1 MLNFLKGLRVVVF
14 LQIALGFFLIGQ
26 LLLLVSK
33 WIITLTY
40 YNSNYKRGLKE
51 DFYLML
57 MNLKFLIA
65 PKIASKYFAG
75 FPYQS
80 LEYPLMFGDRAILR
94 RLEEYGILGSI
105 SKEHTVLD
113 LGCAEGFMGIKISQ
127 LTGASVLNVEHNEV
141 AVKRGLSL
149 IKFLKLSNVQYL
161 LRDLRSFEP
170 QNKFDRILA
179 MAAYATDDGGIQM
192 TLFEYLNLKNIKHKT
207 SQIILIEPSEL
218 ALKRAS
224 LHIKKF
230 LPHVLIDTKNKD
242 LDSLTD
248 DDFKN
253 NKNRSRTNC

>member
-1 MLNFLKGLRVVVF
+1 MLNLLKRIRAVIFLW
-14 LQIALGFFLIGQ
+14 IALGFFLIGQ
-26 LLLLVSK
+26 LLLLISK

-51 DFYLML
+51 DFYLL
-57 MNLKFLIA
+57 FMNLKLLVA
-65 PKIASKYFAG
+65 PKIASAYFAG

-113 LGCAEGFMGIKISQ
+113 LGCAEGFIGIKISQ
-127 LTGASVLNVEHNEV
+127 LTGASVLNVDHSEV

-149 IKFLKLSNVQYL
+149 IRFLKLSNVQYL
-161 LRDLRSFEP
+161 LCDLRSFEP

-192 TLFEYLNLKNIKHKT
+192 TLFEYFSYLNGLLANKGLIYFESHWESHNFEKDLITAVNASGLAIQEIKWVD
-207 SQIILIEPSEL
+207 SGNRLF
-218 ALKRAS
+218 AVLKR
-224 LHIKKF
+224 F
-230 LPHVLIDTKNKD
+230 
-242 LDSLTD
+242 
-248 DDFKN
+248 
-253 NKNRSRTNC
+253 

>member
-192 TLFEYLNLKNIKHKT
+192 TLFEYFSYLNSLLADKGLIYFESHWESHNFENDLTTAVNASGLAIQEIKWVD
-207 SQIILIEPSEL
+207 SGNRLF
-218 ALKRAS
+218 AVLKR
-224 LHIKKF
+224 F
-230 LPHVLIDTKNKD
+230 
-242 LDSLTD
+242 
-248 DDFKN
+248 
-253 NKNRSRTNC
+253 